1 MADRDAARIKL
12 KFPDM
17 DYDPSGVVDSTTAF
31 YCFIFEGPSW
41 SGFDKPATMTTT
53 TADALDSWGNIVQT
67 YRGGTVIDYGTLT
80 MGVDWDIDNTNG
92 GDEYGAFMS
101 RITGNFLVELPA
113 NIGESTGPVFTVPG
127 VITNFTPQGSVL
139 GTGDEARFAASIAL
153 QISGAI
159 SFTAAT

>member
-17 DYDPSGVVDSTTAF
+17 DYDPSGVVDSATAF

-53 TADALDSWGNIVQT
+53 TADALDGWGNIVQT

-92 GDEYGAFMS
+92 GDEYHTERDPNQNS
-101 RITGNFLVELPA
+101 RKRIWRICLQRGFR
-113 NIGESTGPVFTVPG
+113 
-127 VITNFTPQGSVL
+127 PQQF
-139 GTGDEARFAASIAL
+139 R
-153 QISGAI
+153 
-159 SFTAAT
+159 